1 MLIQRLVVSPW
12 KSNCYLVSEGES
24 STQCVIVDPGITG
37 AEAVEA
43 ALAERGL
50 SPVAILVTHGHVDH
64 AGSAHTLAAHWEIP
78 VYLAEADQH
87 QLTRP
92 GAGLGPNGDAIVI
105 QYLGRADLPAI
116 EDVRDWD
123 GSFELAGLTVTPR
136 PAPGHTPGSTLLEV
150 SSSEATA
157 VFTGDVLFAGT
168 IGRVDLPGGSM
179 TQMRDTL
186 RRITHE
192 ISPDIAL
199 LPGHGEPTTLAREIA
214 TNPYLQPDN

>member
-1 MLIQRLVVSPW
+1 M
-12 KSNCYLVSEGES
+12 
-24 STQCVIVDPGITG
+24 
-37 AEAVEA
+37 EA
-43 ALAERGL
+43 ALEEQGL
-50 SPVAILVTHGHVDH
+50 TPVAILVTHGHVDH
-64 AGSAHTLAAHWEIP
+64 AGSAHAIAARWDVP

-92 GAGLGPNGDAIVI
+92 GAGLGPNGDAIVTH
-105 QYLGRADLPAI
+105 YLGRADLPAI

-123 GSFELAGLTVTPR
+123 GPLDLAGLTVTPR
-136 PAPGHTPGSTLLEV
+136 AAPGHTPGSTLLEV
-150 SSSEATA
+150 SSPEVTV

-179 TQMRDTL
+179 AQMRDTL

-214 TNPYLQPDN
+214 TNPYLQPDP